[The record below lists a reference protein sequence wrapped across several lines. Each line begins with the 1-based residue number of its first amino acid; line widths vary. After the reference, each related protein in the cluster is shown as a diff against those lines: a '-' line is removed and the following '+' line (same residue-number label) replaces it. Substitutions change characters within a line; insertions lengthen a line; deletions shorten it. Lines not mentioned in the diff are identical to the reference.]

1 MQGIS
6 CEENP
11 LSSESVGVRQRGSSP
26 PLLSGVWEVRTGQIS
41 KTYSC
46 TAKKAEKISCKG
58 SHGKKKKNQASA
70 FYYTGTVFDMH
81 KLLPTKKVMHNLK
94 ARKNFMPQ
102 KVTQPSIPQSS
113 GPAKVKQ
120 D

>member
-1 MQGIS
+1 MG
-6 CEENP
+6 
-11 LSSESVGVRQRGSSP
+11 
-26 PLLSGVWEVRTGQIS
+26 
-41 KTYSC
+41 
-46 TAKKAEKISCKG
+46 
-58 SHGKKKKNQASA
+58 KKKNQASA